1 MHRINPPPTDEIF
14 MRRALQLAVL
24 GTGHVSPNPL
34 VGCVIVHQ
42 GRIIG
47 EGWHQRYGQA
57 HAEVNAVNSIAPSDA
72 PLLSESTVYVTLEPC
87 SHFGKTPPCA
97 DLLIAK
103 RVREVVVATTD
114 PNPLVAGK
122 GLAKLREAGIAVHIG
137 LLEAESRWMNRRFFT
152 FIEKQRPYIVLKWAQ
167 TADGFVARRDYGSRW
182 ISGPLAR
189 RLAHR
194 WRGEEAAVMV
204 GTRTALHD
212 NPRLNVRDW
221 PGPDPL
227 RIVIDKNLQLPA
239 SLHLFDQTQPTLCYN
254 LHRDEAQDM
263 VQYVRC
269 NPDTAL
275 LPQILANLHHRKVQ
289 SVLVEG
295 GAALLQ
301 TFIDAHLWDETRVF
315 TAPQTFGTG
324 IPAPRFG
331 GRLLEKTTVATDELT
346 VFEAASM
353 G

>member
-1 MHRINPPPTDEIF
+1 MPTTDEIF
-14 MRRALQLAVL
+14 MRRALQLAIL

-42 GRIIG
+42 GRVIG
-47 EGWHQRYGQA
+47 EGWHQRYGHA
-57 HAEVNAVNSIAPSDA
+57 HAEVNAVNAIAPSDE
-72 PLLSESTVYVTLEPC
+72 PLLRESTVYVTLEPC
-87 SHFGKTPPCA
+87 SH
-97 DLLIAK
+97 
-103 RVREVVVATTD
+103 
-114 PNPLVAGK
+114 
-122 GLAKLREAGIAVHIG
+122 LAKLREAGIAVRTG
-137 LLEAESRWMNRRFFT
+137 LLEVESRRMNRRFFT

-167 TADGFVARRDYGSRW
+167 TADGFVARRDYSSKW

-221 PGPDPL
+221 TGPDPL
-227 RIVIDKNLQLPA
+227 RVVLDKNLQLPA

-269 NPDTAL
+269 NPDTGL
-275 LPQILANLHHRKVQ
+275 LPQIVSDLHRRKVQ

-295 GAALLQ
+295 GATLLQ
-301 TFIDAHLWDETRVF
+301 TFIDAHLWDEIRVF

-324 IPAPRFG
+324 ILAPRFG

-346 VFEAASM
+346 VFEAAPIPGPSPQ
-353 G
+353 GGRE